1 MKKIIF
7 STVLLGGFLL
17 FANCEKESESGA
29 SDPNVFCN
37 EAGCAISEVNKQ
49 KCVDFYNACITENPD
64 VNDDECVAGALA
76 ICK

>member
-1 MKKIIF
+1 MKKLIF
-7 STVLLGGFLL
+7 TTVLMGGVLL
-17 FANCEKESESGA
+17 FSCSKEEESST

-49 KCVDFYNACITENPD
+49 KCINFYNACMASNPD
-64 VNDDECVAGALA
+64 ANDDECVAGALA